1 MWCGGVSAGHRARL
15 CHRGHH
21 PPTQGPAGQ
30 RPGTEE
36 GAGALVLTPRPPG
49 GPRPVGARVDR
60 ASLVGGSRGSRT
72 DAWSTTQAW
81 CFPLKEA
88 AWRPVAPML
97 KARTNHASAALNG
110 EIYAVGGKAPPRA
123 PPPAAAPRPRAS
135 SGAAQAGV
143 PGPSSRLL
151 PCFLGRREQDK
162 ESVPQPREEPGSQL
176 PMGVAT
182 LTPGP
187 GLGPQ
192 LGVTSSVTSLGR
204 GDPRGTLSLSPG
216 LQTPPA

>member
-1 MWCGGVSAGHRARL
+1 MLS
-15 CHRGHH
+15 
-21 PPTQGPAGQ
+21 
-30 RPGTEE
+30 
-36 GAGALVLTPRPPG
+36 PRPPG

-123 PPPAAAPRPRAS
+123 PPLAGSSRNSPPGVPLNQTMRSKSRKPRRVSGPPISPFAIWISILQEWRMAGQRSGSFLGRQTLHFWGRRRRSARTPRPRQARAVINRRLPQTAS
-135 SGAAQAGV
+135 SR
-143 PGPSSRLL
+143 PGCCHLL
-151 PCFLGRREQDK
+151 LFPL
-162 ESVPQPREEPGSQL
+162 V
-176 PMGVAT
+176 
-182 LTPGP
+182 
-187 GLGPQ
+187 
-192 LGVTSSVTSLGR
+192 
-204 GDPRGTLSLSPG
+204 
-216 LQTPPA
+216 